1 MSTQRLVKQISA
13 ADAAAL
19 VQDAARVMIGGFLN
33 CGSPEKLIDAVLT
46 AGKQSLTVI
55 ANDTAFPDKGIG
67 KMIVAR
73 RVQKAIVSHIGTNPE
88 TGRQMNA
95 GELEVELV
103 PQGSL
108 AEKIRAGGFGLGGFY
123 TPTGVGTIVADG
135 KETKVIDGKTYLLE
149 LPLTADVALVKAYK
163 ADKTGN
169 LVFRRS
175 AQNFNPLMAT
185 AAATVIVEAEH
196 IVEVGEIDPDEV
208 MTPSIFVQY
217 LVQG

>member
-1 MSTQRLVKQISA
+1 MSTQRLVKQISS

-19 VQDAARVMIGGFLN
+19 VRDGARVMIGGFLN
-33 CGSPEKLIDAVLT
+33 CGSPEKLIDEVLA

-95 GELEVELV
+95 GELVVELV

-163 ADKTGN
+163 SDKAGN
-169 LVFRRS
+169 LVYRRS

>member
-13 ADAAAL
+13 ADAAEL
-19 VQDAARVMIGGFLN
+19 VQDGARVMIGGFLN
-33 CGSPEKLIDAVLT
+33 CGSPEQLIDAVLA
-46 AGKQSLTVI
+46 AGRQSLTVI

-67 KMIVAR
+67 KMIVER

-95 GELEVELV
+95 GELDVELV

-108 AEKIRAGGFGLGGFY
+108 AEKIRSGGFGLGGFY

-163 ADKTGN
+163 ADKAGN
-169 LVFRRS
+169 LVYRRS

-185 AAATVIVEAEH
+185 AAAAVIVEAEQ

-208 MTPSIFVQY
+208 MTPSIFVHY